1 VSFKQL
7 YDFCQSQA
15 VPVSRK
21 IIRQKLLDI
30 TGRRIAFTVSSN
42 LNPKDVRGMF
52 LSVSSSNAWVAQHG
66 CDVVVL
72 SRAIYAKSPGGN
84 YCWDRFI
91 TVKEMMHLFDTQDEM
106 SDTGEKFDQIL
117 SAFFMTY
124 NGTSP
129 VVSSEIK
136 GFWRALAVLCPE
148 ERRKEYAHQVR
159 SGSMTN
165 YDIALKLR
173 IPEQYIGQ
181 LLSDKFDLLKDTI
194 LN

>member
-1 VSFKQL
+1 MSYEDL
-7 YDFCQSQA
+7 YNFCQLQPA
-15 VPVSRK
+15 PVSRK
-21 IIRQKLLDI
+21 IIRQKLQEI

-42 LNPKDVRGMF
+42 LNPRDVRGMF
-52 LSVSSSNAWVAQHG
+52 LSVESSNAWVTQHG

-72 SRAIYAKSPGGN
+72 SRKIYAKTLGGN

-91 TVKEMMHLFDTQDEM
+91 TVKEMMHLFDTKEEM
-106 SDTGEKFDQIL
+106 SDTGEKFDEIL

-124 NGTSP
+124 NGSSP

-136 GFWRALAVLCPE
+136 GFWRALGVLCPE
-148 ERRKEYAHQVR
+148 RIRQEYAQNVR
-159 SGSMTN
+159 GGSMTN
-165 YDIALKLR
+165 YDVALKLR

-181 LLSDKFDLLKDTI
+181 LLSDKFVLLKDSI